1 MKKQFEDYLIK
12 QGYAVKTRSGK
23 PSTVYDYIKRID
35 KVCKIENTT
44 WNDLAMNISEI
55 VIQYDS
61 GGCKEN
67 IGKQSH
73 HSVINAL
80 KRFSE
85 FLKLIRH
92 GGFNLQVQ
100 HPQS

>member
-1 MKKQFEDYLIK
+1 MDILSGEVYAMRKQFEDYLIK
-12 QGYAVKTRSGK
+12 QGYAVKTPSGK
-23 PSTVYDYIKRID
+23 PSAVYDYIKRID
-35 KVCKIENTT
+35 KVCEIESIT
-44 WNDLAMNISEI
+44 WHNLAMNISEV

-85 FLKLIRH
+85 FLKFNRH
-92 GGFNLQVQ
+92 
-100 HPQS
+100 P